1 VLAGAVT
8 TDIDPKSER
17 KDLDMSAESESPLFG
32 PVERRLFRLTAIVF
46 LCVLLAGLI
55 GIIVWALAK
64 ALAVFHNLLLPL
76 SVAGILAL
84 VLYPVVD
91 FLQIRL
97 RLPRAVVIAIL
108 LTGVAAVLVGCI
120 VLLVPVVLAQ
130 AAEFAEAAPGILA
143 NWQESMARYM
153 PRLSSWLAER
163 LAEVDLSV
171 ILPRLDNTG
180 KTIMSYV
187 GLLVGIGFIPLF
199 LFFTLLSGGQLRAQ
213 ATELLS
219 VLRPRT
225 RRRALYFL
233 DLFVAYV
240 TTFFQGQLMI
250 AVIMGAMYAVGFS
263 LVGLKA
269 GILIGIFLGLLNV
282 VPFLGTLVGL
292 LVVLPIAYFQG
303 DGGLQLLSLALL
315 VFTVVQVVESWFL
328 TPKIMADRSGL
339 HPVLVVISI
348 FFWGIALGGISG
360 MILAVPL
367 TAFIVA
373 IWKQMKAGLTRSLD
387 PNEED

>member
-1 VLAGAVT
+1 VSELKQ
-8 TDIDPKSER
+8 KSV
-17 KDLDMSAESESPLFG
+17 SAESETPLFG
-32 PVERRLFRLTAIVF
+32 PVGRRLFHLTAIVF
-46 LCVLLAGLI
+46 LCVLLAALI
-55 GIIVWALAK
+55 GMIVWALAK
-64 ALAVFHNLLLPL
+64 TLAVFHNLVLPL

-97 RLPRAVVIAIL
+97 RLPRAAVVAIL
-108 LTGVAAVLVGCI
+108 LTGVAAVLVGGI
-120 VLLVPVVLAQ
+120 VLLVPVVIAQ
-130 AAEFAEAAPGILA
+130 ATEFAEAAPGILA

-153 PRLSSWLAER
+153 PGLSSWLAER
-163 LAEVDLSV
+163 LAEVDFSV
-171 ILPRLDNTG
+171 FLPALDGTG
-180 KTIMSYV
+180 QAIMSYV

-225 RRRALYFL
+225 RRSALYFM

-240 TTFFQGQLMI
+240 TTFFRGQLII

-303 DGGLQLLSLALL
+303 DGGLQLLALALL
-315 VFTVVQVVESWFL
+315 VFAVVQLVESWFL

-339 HPVLVVISI
+339 HPGLVVISI

-387 PNEED
+387 PNEEA

>member
-1 VLAGAVT
+1 MT
-8 TDIDPKSER
+8 TDINPVSEL
-17 KDLDMSAESESPLFG
+17 KQEVMSAESETPLFG

-46 LCVLLAGLI
+46 LCVLLAMLI
-55 GIIVWALAK
+55 GTIVWALAK
-64 ALAVFHNLLLPL
+64 TLAVFQNLLLPL

-84 VLYPVVD
+84 VLHPVVD
-91 FLQIRL
+91 YLQTRL
-97 RLPRAVVIAIL
+97 RMPRAVVIAIL
-108 LTGVAAVLVGCI
+108 LTGVAVVLVGGI
-120 VLLVPVVLAQ
+120 VLLVPVVIAQ
-130 AAEFAEAAPGILA
+130 AVEFAEAAPGILA
-143 NWQESMARYM
+143 NWQESMARYV

-163 LAEVDLSV
+163 MAEVDFNV
-171 ILPRLDNTG
+171 FLPGLNDTG
-180 KTIMSYV
+180 QNIMSYI
-187 GLLVGIGFIPLF
+187 GLLVGLGFTPLF
-199 LFFTLLSGGQLRAQ
+199 LFFTLLSGGRLRAQ
-213 ATELLS
+213 AAELLS

-225 RRRALYFL
+225 QRRGLYFM

-240 TTFFQGQLMI
+240 TTFFQGQLII
-250 AVIMGAMYAVGFS
+250 AVIMGAMYATGFS

-292 LVVLPIAYFQG
+292 LLVLPIAYFQD

-315 VFTVVQVVESWFL
+315 VFALVQLVESWFL

-348 FFWGIALGGISG
+348 FFWGIALGGITG

-367 TAFIVA
+367 TAFVVA
-373 IWKQMKAGLTRSLD
+373 IWKQMKAGLTRGLD
-387 PNEED
+387 PNEDV